1 MLNLFLFGHYSLNK
15 RAELVWKHGR
25 FLALRQEGDCR
36 VALYDLREF
45 FAEVWYAQEGNEI
58 LLVRG
63 FRDPGML
70 EPYLGAV
77 DLEELM
83 GEE

>member
-1 MLNLFLFGHYSLNK
+1 MLNLFLFSHYSLNK
-15 RAELVWKHGR
+15 RADLVWRHGR
-25 FLALRQEGDCR
+25 FLALRQERDCS
-36 VALYDLREF
+36 VALYDLRAF

-70 EPYLGAV
+70 APYLEGI
-77 DLEELM
+77 DLEGLLE
-83 GEE
+83 